1 MITPRRP
8 RSIWTSSSRSYD
20 VALGRLSAFIDGP
33 AAQAAGGR
41 FARRLWWTLS
51 GAALLGLGAWL
62 VLTVLVNGTPAPN
75 LGVPTSTVVLDRE
88 DRLLRPFTVDG
99 GRWRLPLDPA
109 AVDPRFVA
117 LLLAVEDR
125 RFYAHPGVDPLAL
138 ARAAAQLVRRG
149 HIVSGGSTLTMQLAR
164 LLDGGGTRSPLGKVR
179 QALGALALERVA
191 DKGQILNAYL
201 TVAPYGGNLEGLR
214 AGSLAWLGKEPG
226 RLSDAEAALLVALP
240 QAPEARRPDRHP
252 AAARRARDRVLG
264 RALAL
269 GLIDAPAAAAALREP
284 VPNRRRPFPMLAPHL
299 GVRLA
304 HEFPGRAVHRVTLDA
319 SLQGRLET
327 LATERAAAID
337 PRVSVAVLAADHGSG
352 EVLAAVGSAGLFD
365 GDRAGHVDM
374 TRALRSP
381 GSTLKPL
388 IYGLAFE
395 SGIAHPESLIEDRP
409 TAFAG
414 YVPGNFDRAFQGT
427 VTVRRALALSL
438 NVPAV
443 QLLDAVGPARL
454 LARMRRAGATA
465 VLAPGAP
472 PGLAIGLGGL
482 GLSLFDLVRIYGAIA
497 RGGEALDLRE
507 TRGGPAA
514 APGPRVLDARAA
526 WYLSSILSAVP
537 APGDAAPQGISYKT
551 GTSYGYRDAWAIGY
565 DGRHVVG
572 VWVGRPDGAPVP
584 GLKGVEAAVP
594 ILLDCFA
601 RLGPRVPLPGAPPGV
616 LTAATNA
623 LPATLRQARVRD
635 AGVGAAPAGPEIA
648 FPPDGARLDL
658 GPDQADG
665 TPATL
670 ALKVRNGYPPFT
682 WFADG
687 RPIGQEPFA
696 RTTQW
701 RPTGPGYA
709 AISVVDGRGRASR
722 VRVYVQ

>member
-1 MITPRRP
+1 MK
-8 RSIWTSSSRSYD
+8 
-20 VALGRLSAFIDGP
+20 
-33 AAQAAGGR
+33 AAGYR
-41 FARRLWWTLS
+41 FAVRLLWTLS
-51 GAALLGLGAWL
+51 GAALLCLVAWL
-62 VLTVLVNGTPAPN
+62 GLRILVDGTPAPN
-75 LGVPTSTVVLDRE
+75 LRVATSTVILDR
-88 DRLLRPFTVDG
+88 DGRLLRPFTVDG
-99 GRWRLPLDPA
+99 GRWRLPLEPG
-109 AVDPRFVA
+109 AVDPRFVR

-125 RFYAHPGVDPLAL
+125 RFYSHSGVDPLAL
-138 ARAAAQLVRRG
+138 LRAGGQLVARG

-164 LLDGGGTRSPLGKVR
+164 LLDGGETRSPMGKVR
-179 QALGALALERVA
+179 QALGALALERGA
-191 DKGQILNAYL
+191 DKAQILNAYL

-214 AGSLAWLGKEPG
+214 AGSLAWFGKEPAH
-226 RLSDAEAALLVALP
+226 LSDAEAAFLVALP
-240 QAPEARRPDRHP
+240 QAPEARRPDRDP

-269 GLIDAPAAAAALREP
+269 GLIDAQAAVAARREP
-284 VPNRRRPFPMLAPHL
+284 VPSRRRPFPMLAPHL
-299 GVRLA
+299 GTRLVR
-304 HEFPGRAVHRVTLDA
+304 EFPGRGVHRVTLDA
-319 SLQGRLET
+319 ALQGRLEA
-327 LATERAAAID
+327 LAAERAGAID
-337 PRVSVAVLAADHGSG
+337 PRVSVALLAANHGSG
-352 EVLAAVGSAGLFD
+352 AVLAAVGSAGLFA
-365 GDRAGHVDM
+365 GERAGHVDM

-395 SGIAHPESLIEDRP
+395 AGIAHPESLIEDRP

-414 YVPGNFDRAFQGT
+414 YVPGNFDRSFQGT

-454 LARMRRAGATA
+454 IARMRRAGATP
-465 VLAPGAP
+465 VLAQGAP
-472 PGLAIGLGGL
+472 PGLAVGLGGL
-482 GLSLFDLVRIYGAIA
+482 GLTLFDLVRIYGAIA
-497 RGGEALDLRE
+497 RGGEPLDLHE
-507 TRGGPAA
+507 TRDRPAA
-514 APGPRVLDARAA
+514 ARGPRVLDARAA
-526 WYLSSILSAVP
+526 WYLSSILAEVP

-551 GTSYGYRDAWAIGY
+551 GTSYGYRDAWAIGF

-594 ILLDCFA
+594 ILLDAFA

-616 LTAATNA
+616 LRAATNA

-635 AGVGAAPAGPEIA
+635 AGVGAAPSGPEIA

-709 AISVVDGRGRASR
+709 AIAVVDGRGRSSR
-722 VRVYVQ
+722 VRVYVR